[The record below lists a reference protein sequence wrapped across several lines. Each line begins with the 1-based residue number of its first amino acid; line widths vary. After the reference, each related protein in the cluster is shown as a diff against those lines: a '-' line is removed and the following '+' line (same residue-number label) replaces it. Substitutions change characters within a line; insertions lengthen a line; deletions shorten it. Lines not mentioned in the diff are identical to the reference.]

1 MKEEEAREAVRAAG
15 VKLVEEGLVAGTW
28 GNISVRLSVGEMAIT
43 PSGFDYLTMRAGD
56 IVIVDLRTGDA
67 RGGTPSTEKK
77 LHAEIYRSRPEIN
90 AVIHTHSM
98 SASTVAAARREV
110 PPILDDLA
118 QIVGPSL
125 RVADYAL
132 PGTGKMSRTVIRA
145 LRGRMA
151 ALMANHGAVAL
162 GRTLEEALLC
172 ARIVEKGCRAF
183 IEAEFLGG
191 AKRINPIEA
200 ALMHQVFLRKYSK
213 RSVGDGSQAG
223 GSPRDAGSGDAT

>member
-1 MKEEEAREAVRAAG
+1 MDEKSARESVRAAG

-28 GNISVRLSVGEMAIT
+28 GNVSLRFSAALMAIT
-43 PSGFDYLTMRAGD
+43 PSGFDYLSMRAED
-56 IVIVDLRTGDA
+56 IVIVDLATGQA
-67 RGGTPSTEKK
+67 SGGTPSTEKR
-77 LHAEIYRSRPEIN
+77 LHAEIYRTRSEVN

-98 SASTVAAARREV
+98 SVSTVAAARREV

-125 RVADYAL
+125 RVAAYAL
-132 PGTGKMSRTVIRA
+132 PGTGRMGRSVLRA

-162 GRTLEEALLC
+162 GRSIEEALLC

-191 AKRINPIEA
+191 AKAINRFEA
-200 ALMHQVFLRKYSK
+200 ALMHEVYLRKYS
-213 RSVGDGSQAG
+213 RQG
-223 GSPRDAGSGDAT
+223 GKGRT

>member
-1 MKEEEAREAVRAAG
+1 MREEAEARELIRAAG
-15 VKLVEEGLVAGTW
+15 VALAQELLVQGTW
-28 GNISVRLSVGEMAIT
+28 GNVSMLVSPRLMAIT
-43 PSGFDYLTMRAGD
+43 PTGTDYLRMRAED
-56 IVIVDLRTGDA
+56 IVLVDLETGEA
-67 RGGTPSTEKK
+67 RGGKPSSEKA
-77 LHAEIYRSRPEIN
+77 LHMAIYRSRPEVEAI
-90 AVIHTHSM
+90 IHTHSM

-132 PGTGKMSRTVIRA
+132 PGTKRMGRAVLRA

-162 GRTLEEALLC
+162 GRSMDEALTC

-183 IEAEFLGG
+183 VEAEFLGG
-191 AKRINPIEA
+191 AKSLNPVEA
-200 ALMHQVFLRKYSK
+200 FAMHEVYLRRYSK
-213 RSVGDGSQAG
+213 KSLEQAEG
-223 GSPRDAGSGDAT
+223 GKAG

>member
-1 MKEEEAREAVRAAG
+1 MAVDENAAREAVRAAG

-28 GNISVRLSVGEMAIT
+28 GNVSLRVSPVEMAIT
-43 PSGFDYLTMRAGD
+43 PSGFDYTSMRAQD
-56 IVIVDLRTGDA
+56 VVIVNLETGEA
-67 RGGTPSTEKK
+67 RGGKPSTEKK
-77 LHAEIYRSRPEIN
+77 LHMDIYRTRPEVN

-118 QIVGPSL
+118 QIVGPTL
-125 RVADYAL
+125 RVADYAI
-132 PGTGKMSRTVIRA
+132 PGTARMGRAVLRA

-151 ALMANHGAVAL
+151 ALLANHGAVAL

-172 ARIVEKGCRAF
+172 ARIVEKGCRVF

-191 AKRINPIEA
+191 AKSINRFEA
-200 ALMHQVFLRKYSK
+200 AIMHQVYLRKYSRQGRK
-213 RSVGDGSQAG
+213 SE
-223 GSPRDAGSGDAT
+223 P

>member
-1 MKEEEAREAVRAAG
+1 MDEEAAREAVRAAG
-15 VKLVEEGLVAGTW
+15 VKLVGEGLVAGTW
-28 GNISVRLSVGEMAIT
+28 GNVSLRFSPTEMAIT
-43 PSGFDYLTMRAGD
+43 PSGFDYLAMRAAD
-56 IVIVDLRTGDA
+56 VVIVDLGTGEV

-77 LHAEIYRSRPEIN
+77 LHSEIYRSRPEVG

-125 RVADYAL
+125 RVAEYAL
-132 PGTGKMSRTVIRA
+132 PGTGRMGRTVLRA

-162 GRTLEEALLC
+162 GRSMEEALLC

-191 AKRINPIEA
+191 AKGINRVEA
-200 ALMHQVFLRKYSK
+200 AIMHEVYLRKYSRQRK
-213 RSVGDGSQAG
+213 NRA
-223 GSPRDAGSGDAT
+223 

>member
-1 MKEEEAREAVRAAG
+1 MDEREAREAVRGAG

-28 GNISVRLSVGEMAIT
+28 GNVSVRFSPVEMAIT
-43 PSGFDYLTMRAGD
+43 PSGFDYLSMRAED
-56 IVIVDLRTGDA
+56 VVIVNLATGEA
-67 RGGTPSTEKK
+67 RGGRPSTERK
-77 LHAEIYRSRPEIN
+77 LHREIYRARPEVN

-98 SASTVAAARREV
+98 SASTVAAARRDV

-118 QIVGPSL
+118 QIVGPTL
-125 RVADYAL
+125 RVADYAI
-132 PGTGKMSRTVIRA
+132 PGSARMGRTVLRA

-162 GRTLEEALLC
+162 GRSLEEALLC

-191 AKRINPIEA
+191 AKGINRFEA
-200 ALMHQVFLRKYSK
+200 AVMHQVYLRKYSRQGRK
-213 RSVGDGSQAG
+213 
-223 GSPRDAGSGDAT
+223 SGA

>member
-1 MKEEEAREAVRAAG
+1 MTPEADARELIRAAG
-15 VKLVEEGLVAGTW
+15 VKLVEEGLVQGTW
-28 GNISVRLSVGEMAIT
+28 GNLSMRVSERLMAIT
-43 PSGFDYLTMRAGD
+43 PTGTDYLAMRPGD
-56 IVIVDLRTGDA
+56 IVLVDLETGEA
-67 RGGTPSTEKK
+67 IGGKPSSEKG
-77 LHAEIYRSRPEIN
+77 LHMAVYNSRSEVEAI
-90 AVIHTHSM
+90 IHTHSM

-132 PGTGKMSRTVIRA
+132 PSTARMKRTVLRA

-162 GRTLEEALLC
+162 GRSMEEALIC

-183 IEAEFLGG
+183 VEAEFLGG
-191 AKRINPIEA
+191 AKGINVFEA
-200 ALMHQVFLRKYSK
+200 ALMHEVYLRKYSRK
-213 RSVGDGSQAG
+213 SLDRARRGEA
-223 GSPRDAGSGDAT
+223 P

>member
-1 MKEEEAREAVRAAG
+1 VDEQTAREAVRAAG

-28 GNISVRLSVGEMAIT
+28 GNVSVRFSPAAMAIT
-43 PSGFDYLTMRAGD
+43 PSGFDYLSMSVD
-56 IVIVDLRTGDA
+56 DVVIVDLATGEA
-67 RGGTPSTEKK
+67 RVGKPSTEKR
-77 LHAEIYRSRPEIN
+77 LHCEIYRTRPEVN
-90 AVIHTHSM
+90 AVVHTHSM

-118 QIVGPSL
+118 QIVGPTL
-125 RVADYAL
+125 RVADYAI
-132 PGTGKMSRTVIRA
+132 PGSGRMGRTVLRA

-162 GRTLEEALLC
+162 GRTMEEALLC

-191 AKRINPIEA
+191 AKGINRFEA
-200 ALMHQVFLRKYSK
+200 AVMHQVYLRKYSRQGRK
-213 RSVGDGSQAG
+213 DNE
-223 GSPRDAGSGDAT
+223 

>member
-1 MKEEEAREAVRAAG
+1 MTAEADARELIRAAG
-15 VKLVEEGLVAGTW
+15 VKLVEEGLVQGTW
-28 GNISVRLSVGEMAIT
+28 GNLSMRVSAELMAIT
-43 PSGFDYLTMRAGD
+43 PTGSDYLRMRDED
-56 IVIVDLRTGDA
+56 IVLVDLKSGEA
-67 RGGTPSTEKK
+67 RGGKPSSEKG
-77 LHAEIYRSRPEIN
+77 LHIAIYESRSEVEAI
-90 AVIHTHSM
+90 IHTHSM

-132 PGTGKMSRTVIRA
+132 PGTPKMRRTVLRA

-162 GRTLEEALLC
+162 GRSMEEALTC

-183 IEAEFLGG
+183 VESEFLGG
-191 AKRINPIEA
+191 AKSINPIEA
-200 ALMHQVFLRKYSK
+200 VLMHEVYLRKYSK
-213 RSVGDGSQAG
+213 KSLEQSRRGEAE
-223 GSPRDAGSGDAT
+223 

>member
-1 MKEEEAREAVRAAG
+1 MDEREAREAVRAAG

-28 GNISVRLSVGEMAIT
+28 GNVSLRFSSTEMAVT
-43 PSGFDYLTMRAGD
+43 PSGFDYLSMRAED
-56 IVIVDLRTGDA
+56 VVIVSLATGEA
-67 RGGTPSTEKK
+67 RGGKPSTEKK
-77 LHAEIYRSRPEIN
+77 LHAEIYRSRPEVN

-118 QIVGPSL
+118 QIVGPTL
-125 RVADYAL
+125 RVADYAI
-132 PGTGKMSRTVIRA
+132 PGSARMGRTVLRA

-162 GRTLEEALLC
+162 GRSLEEALLC

-191 AKRINPIEA
+191 AKGINRFEA
-200 ALMHQVFLRKYSK
+200 AIMHQVYLQKYSRQGRK
-213 RSVGDGSQAG
+213 ADR
-223 GSPRDAGSGDAT
+223 

>member
-1 MKEEEAREAVRAAG
+1 MNEQDAREAVRAAG

-28 GNISVRLSVGEMAIT
+28 GNVSLRLSDNVMAIT
-43 PSGFDYLTMRAGD
+43 PSGFDYLSMKASD
-56 IVIVDLRTGDA
+56 IVMVDLETGQA
-67 RGGTPSTEKK
+67 AGGTPSTERK
-77 LHAEIYRSRPEIN
+77 LHAAIYLSRPEVM

-118 QIVGPSL
+118 QIVGPTL

-132 PGTGKMSRTVIRA
+132 PGTKKMGRTVLRA

-151 ALMANHGAVAL
+151 ALMANHGAVSL
-162 GRTLEEALLC
+162 GRTMEEALTC

-191 AKRINPIEA
+191 AKPLHRVEA
-200 ALMHQVFLRKYSK
+200 ALMHEVYLRKYSR
-213 RSVGDGSQAG
+213 RSITGE
-223 GSPRDAGSGDAT
+223 RT

>member
-1 MKEEEAREAVRAAG
+1 MDERAAREAVRAAG

-28 GNISVRLSVGEMAIT
+28 GNVSVRFSKTEMAIT
-43 PSGFDYLTMRAGD
+43 PSGFDYLSMGVED
-56 IVIVDLRTGDA
+56 IVIVDLLTGES

-77 LHAEIYRSRPEIN
+77 LHREIYRSRPEVN

-110 PPILDDLA
+110 PPILDDLV

-125 RVADYAL
+125 RVADYAI
-132 PGTGKMSRTVIRA
+132 PGTGRMGRTVLRA

-162 GRTLEEALLC
+162 GRSMDEALLC
-172 ARIVEKGCRAF
+172 ARIVEKGCRTF

-191 AKRINPIEA
+191 AKGIPRFEA
-200 ALMHQVFLRKYSK
+200 ALMHEVYLRKYSRQGRK
-213 RSVGDGSQAG
+213 DG
-223 GSPRDAGSGDAT
+223 R

>member
-1 MKEEEAREAVRAAG
+1 MNESEARELVRAAG
-15 VKLVEEGLVAGTW
+15 ATLVAEGLVQGTW
-28 GNISVRLSVGEMAIT
+28 GNVSIRVSPNLMAIT
-43 PSGFDYLTMRAGD
+43 PTGSDYLKMKAED
-56 IVIVDLRTGDA
+56 IVLVDLETGEA
-67 RGGTPSTEKK
+67 RGGKPSSEKG
-77 LHAEIYRSRPEIN
+77 LHAEIYRRRSEVE

-132 PGTGKMSRTVIRA
+132 PGTPMMRKAVLRA

-162 GRTLEEALLC
+162 GRSMDEALTC

-183 IEAEFLGG
+183 VEAEFLGG
-191 AKRINPIEA
+191 AKAINGVEA
-200 ALMHQVFLRKYSK
+200 LLMHEVYLRKYSK
-213 RSVGDGSQAG
+213 KSLEQARSGEDE
-223 GSPRDAGSGDAT
+223 

>member
-1 MKEEEAREAVRAAG
+1 MDERGAREAVRAAG

-28 GNISVRLSVGEMAIT
+28 GNVSVRFSDTEMAIT
-43 PSGFDYLTMRAGD
+43 PSGFDYLSMRAED
-56 IVIVDLRTGDA
+56 VVIVSFVTGEA
-67 RGGTPSTEKK
+67 LGGKPSTEKK
-77 LHAEIYRSRPEIN
+77 LHMEIYRTRREVN
-90 AVIHTHSM
+90 AVVHTHSM

-118 QIVGPSL
+118 QIVGPTL
-125 RVADYAL
+125 RVADYAI
-132 PGTGKMSRTVIRA
+132 PGTGRMGRAVLRA

-162 GRTLEEALLC
+162 GRTIEEALLC

-191 AKRINPIEA
+191 AKGINKFEA
-200 ALMHQVFLRKYSK
+200 ALMHQVYLRKYSRQGRK
-213 RSVGDGSQAG
+213 D
-223 GSPRDAGSGDAT
+223 TT

>member
-1 MKEEEAREAVRAAG
+1 MDEREAREAVRAAG

-28 GNISVRLSVGEMAIT
+28 GNVSVRFSPTEMAIT
-43 PSGFDYLTMRAGD
+43 PSGFDYLSMRAED
-56 IVIVDLRTGDA
+56 VVIIDLVTAEA
-67 RGGTPSTEKK
+67 RGGKPSTEKK
-77 LHAEIYRSRPEIN
+77 LHTEIYHTRPEVN

-118 QIVGPSL
+118 QIVGPTL
-125 RVADYAL
+125 RVADYAI
-132 PGTGKMSRTVIRA
+132 PGSTRMSRTVLRA

-172 ARIVEKGCRAF
+172 ARIVEKGCRAL

-191 AKRINPIEA
+191 AKGINTFEA
-200 ALMHQVFLRKYSK
+200 AIMHQVYLRKYSRQGRK
-213 RSVGDGSQAG
+213 
-223 GSPRDAGSGDAT
+223 GDA